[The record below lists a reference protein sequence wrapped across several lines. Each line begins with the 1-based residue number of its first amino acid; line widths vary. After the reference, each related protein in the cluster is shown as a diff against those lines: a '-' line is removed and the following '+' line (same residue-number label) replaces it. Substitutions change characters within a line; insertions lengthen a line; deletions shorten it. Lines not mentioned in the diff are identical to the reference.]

1 MGFLSDLWNAFT
13 GGITNGLGSIVGS
26 GINYASQ
33 KNTNEANAMI
43 ASETNE
49 ANKAM
54 VESTNAAN
62 IQMNAENN
70 ANNFRMNEAN
80 NAANMALNRENIAF
94 QQGENEIA
102 RQREDNAVQRRSK
115 DLAAAGLS
123 KTLAAGSAASA
134 NAMQAPSNSFQ
145 NNAFQGNAIQIS
157 PAKRE
162 MYQRMA
168 EKVDLA
174 GMNYQI
180 NQNRKLESDI
190 KYQDAVT
197 DFLEKNGALPGTN
210 DYVTL
215 ANALKTWYEQ
225 ARGDDPSVNVSV
237 DGKESKP
244 GLFSE
249 ALGASH
255 RVLNG
260 VFPTMF
266 SDKGADVSEIKSEVK
281 KSTGVVINT
290 NPLTVTKDDFMQAWN
305 LFKQNKI
312 TYTQWNDL
320 VDRWMAGHKKN
331 NVRMWLSDV
340 TGKK

>member
-1 MGFLSDLWNAFT
+1 MGFLSNLWNAFT
-13 GGITNGLGSIVGS
+13 GGITNGLGSIIGS

-33 KNTNEANAMI
+33 KDTNKVNAEI
-43 ASETNE
+43 AADTNS

-54 VESTNAAN
+54 VDSTNAAN
-62 IQMNAENN
+62 IQMNES
-70 ANNFRMNEAN
+70 N

-94 QQGENEIA
+94 QQAENDIT

-145 NNAFQGNAIQIS
+145 NNAVQIS

-190 KYQDAVT
+190 KYQDAIT
-197 DFLEKNGALPGTN
+197 DFLEKNGALPGSN
-210 DYVTL
+210 DLVTL
-215 ANALKTWYEQ
+215 WNAVQKFIQGEGEDPSYTYSFDGTDSKSVLPSLATGALNTVHNVANAFAPT
-225 ARGDDPSVNVSV
+225 
-237 DGKESKP
+237 
-244 GLFSE
+244 LF
-249 ALGASH
+249 
-255 RVLNG
+255 
-260 VFPTMF
+260 T
-266 SDKGADVSEIKSEVK
+266 DKGADVSTIKAQVK
-281 KSTGVVINT
+281 KSTGITINT
-290 NPLTVTKDDFMQAWN
+290 NPLTVTKDDFMAAWN
-305 LFKQNKI
+305 LFKENKI

-331 NVRMWLSDV
+331 NVRIWLKDV

>member
-1 MGFLSDLWNAFT
+1 MGLLSNLWNAFT

-33 KNTNEANAMI
+33 KSTNAANAKI
-43 ASETNE
+43 ATETNE

-54 VESTNAAN
+54 VDSTNAAN
-62 IQMNAENN
+62 IQ
-70 ANNFRMNEAN
+70 MNEAN

-94 QQGENEIA
+94 QQAENDIT

-145 NNAFQGNAIQIS
+145 NNAVQIS
-157 PAKRE
+157 PAKKE

-215 ANALKTWYEQ
+215 ANAFRTWYEQ
-225 ARGDDPSVNVSV
+225 ARGDDPSVAVSV

-249 ALGASH
+249 ALGTSH
-255 RVLNG
+255 RVLNS
-260 VFPTMF
+260 VFPTF
-266 SDKGADVSEIKSEVK
+266 YSDKGADVSETKREVK

-290 NPLTVTKDDFMQAWN
+290 NPLTVTKDDFMTAWN
-305 LFKQNKI
+305 LFKENKI

-331 NVRMWLSDV
+331 NVRIWLNDV
-340 TGKK
+340 TQKK